1 MSKATLS
8 VKCRCNHAFQDATY
22 GKGIRVATL
31 SLKGDA
37 SCTVCGS
44 KTYIGTDGV
53 KKGKK
58 SGGKGGAKSY
68 FAFPPAD
75 GWKGGVPEQNGLKG

>member
-1 MSKATLS
+1 MKQATLS
-8 VKCRCNHAFQDATY
+8 VKCRCKHAFQDATY
-22 GKGIRVATL
+22 GAGVRVATAN
-31 SLKGDA
+31 SKNEA

-44 KTYIGTDGV
+44 KTYIGDTGI

-68 FAFPPAD
+68 FAIPPVD
-75 GWKGGVPEQNGLKG
+75 GWKGGMPEHNGLKG